1 MLAEGLLPSFYGQ
14 ISDGEAI
21 SPTLE
26 HCILMKDTK
35 EGITRSFF
43 NEIEIEGVTAGFF
56 LSLSHTTSSHP
67 HPQAGGGS
75 LR

>member
-43 NEIEIEGVTAGFF
+43 NEIEGVTAGFF